1 MRGVANVHPMTAE
14 MALQLGRALAY
25 LVRSGPHRHRIVV
38 GKDTRLS
45 GYMLEQA
52 IASGICS
59 MGVDVM
65 LSGPLP
71 TPGIAFLTESMRADA
86 GVVISASHNP
96 YQDNGIK
103 FFSRDG
109 FKLPDELELQIERLV
124 LDGDEGDAGAQDF
137 RALRPTATRIGKAK
151 RIDDAIGRYVVFL
164 KSLFPKDLTLDGLTV
179 VVDCAHGAAY
189 HVAPAVFEELGAKVI
204 PIGVKPDGT
213 NINDGCGAIHPEG
226 MARAIQ
232 KHGADLGLALDGDA
246 DRVILAD
253 EQGRV
258 VDGDAIMAL
267 VGRDLIRQGTLA
279 KRTVVATVMS
289 NLGLERALAPVK
301 GRVVRTAV
309 GDRYVVEEMRRSGYN
324 FGGEQSGHLI
334 FLDHVTTGDGVAAA
348 LNVLAVMQRE
358 GRPLSELAR
367 CFEPVPQALVNVA
380 VREKRPLAELPAVAR
395 AIARGREGA
404 RGGGA
409 RPRPVLRDRE
419 QGPRARRGAGREAD
433 PRARRGDRGR
443 AAQGARVAPAR
454 SRGRA
459 TRPGARFWVRFPAC
473 PLASAST
480 STTSRRSAS
489 PAARSTPTRWPPRCS
504 RSSAAPTR
512 SPSTCARTAGT
523 SRSGTSRSC
532 AAPSRPGSTSRWPR
546 RRRW

>member
-1 MRGVANVHPMTAE
+1 MPNRESLRSVRTTPMNGAPRTRQPRNEARDLPKPVTRRLFGTDGVRGVANVYPMTAE
-14 MALQLGRALAY
+14 LALQLGRALAY
-25 LVRSGPHRHRIVV
+25 IVRTGPHRHRIVV

-65 LSGPLP
+65 LCGPLP

-109 FKLPDELELQIERLV
+109 FKLPDEMELQIERLV
-124 LDGDEGDAGAQDF
+124 LDAEEAGLEDF

-164 KSLFPKDLTLDGLTV
+164 KAIFPKELTLDGLTV

-189 HVAPAVFEELGAKVI
+189 HVAPAVLEELGARVVTL
-204 PIGVKPDGT
+204 GVKPDGK
-213 NINDGCGAIHPEG
+213 NINDGCGAVHPEG
-226 MARAIQ
+226 MARAIA

-253 EQGRV
+253 EKGRI
-258 VDGDAIMAL
+258 VDGDAIMAI
-267 VGRDLIRQGTLA
+267 VGRDLIRRGTLA

-289 NLGLERALAPVK
+289 NLGLERALASAR

-309 GDRYVVEEMRRSGYN
+309 GDRYVVDEMRRAGYN

-358 GRPLSELAR
+358 RRPLSELAR
-367 CFEPVPQALVNVA
+367 CFEPFPQALVNVA
-380 VREKRPLAELPAVAR
+380 VKEKRPLAELPEVGR
-395 AIARGREGA
+395 AIAAVEKALGGDGR
-404 RGGGA
+404 
-409 RPRPVLRDRE
+409 VLVRFSGTE
-419 QGPRARRGAGREAD
+419 NK
-433 PRARRGDRGR
+433 
-443 AAQGARVAPAR
+443 ARVLVEGPDAKR
-454 SRGRA
+454 IRA
-459 TRPGARFWVRFPAC
+459 QAELIAGEIRRA
-473 PLASAST
+473 LA
-480 STTSRRSAS
+480 
-489 PAARSTPTRWPPRCS
+489 
-504 RSSAAPTR
+504 
-512 SPSTCARTAGT
+512 
-523 SRSGTSRSC
+523 
-532 AAPSRPGSTSRWPR
+532 
-546 RRRW
+546 

>member
-1 MRGVANVHPMTAE
+1 MAPRENTMKLPRPAPVNGAARTRAAARNEARPAPTAAQRRLFGTDGVRGVANVHPMTAE
-14 MALQLGRALAY
+14 MALGLGRALAY

-65 LSGPLP
+65 LCGPLP

-109 FKLPDELELQIERLV
+109 FKLPDEMELRIERLL
-124 LDGDEGDAGAQDF
+124 LDGAEDF

-151 RIDDAIGRYVVFL
+151 RLDDAIGRYVVFL

-189 HVAPAVFEELGAKVI
+189 HVAPAVFEELGSKVI
-204 PIGVKPDGT
+204 PLGVKPDGT
-213 NINDGCGAIHPEG
+213 NINDACGAVHPEG

-232 KHGADLGLALDGDA
+232 RHGADLGLALDGDA

-253 EQGRV
+253 EKGRV

-267 VGRDLIRQGTLA
+267 LGRDLVRAGTLA

-289 NLGLERALAPVK
+289 NIGLERALAPVK

-348 LNVLAVMQRE
+348 LNVLGVMQRE

-367 CFEPVPQALVNVA
+367 CFEPVPQALVNVV
-380 VREKRPLAELPAVAR
+380 VREKRPLSEFLAVGR
-395 AIARGREGA
+395 AIAAVEKALGTDGR
-404 RGGGA
+404 
-409 RPRPVLRDRE
+409 VL
-419 QGPRARRGAGREAD
+419 
-433 PRARRGDRGR
+433 
-443 AAQGARVAPAR
+443 
-454 SRGRA
+454 
-459 TRPGARFWVRFPAC
+459 VRF
-473 PLASAST
+473 
-480 STTSRRSAS
+480 
-489 PAARSTPTRWPPRCS
+489 
-504 RSSAAPTR
+504 
-512 SPSTCARTAGT
+512 
-523 SRSGTSRSC
+523 SGTENKVRVLVEGPDGKRIR
-532 AAPSRPGSTSRWPR
+532 AQAEAIAEELRKAIG
-546 RRRW
+546 